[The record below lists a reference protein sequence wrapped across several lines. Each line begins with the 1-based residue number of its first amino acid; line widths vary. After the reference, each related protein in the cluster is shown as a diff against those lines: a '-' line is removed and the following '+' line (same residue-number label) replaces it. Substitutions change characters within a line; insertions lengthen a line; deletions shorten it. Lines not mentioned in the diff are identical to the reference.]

1 MYIEMYFAKLNVAFA
16 EMLIINLIIELYLP
30 ILLLI
35 ERISDIFILIYGNLK
50 ALSKMKSRHDSLQR

>member
-50 ALSKMKSRHDSLQR
+50 VLSKMKSRHDSLQR